1 MDTLPKEIF
10 ISIISLLTQQDKFN
24 CIQVCHD
31 WHRIISSS
39 SLYHHLEFKSTEQL
53 KCAMPWFEANDC
65 FLGRHVQQLNLLQ
78 CDPDLSL
85 LESLPTM
92 FPNTKELKWLEN
104 EDMSESNNTVL
115 EQRPVTEYHHLQNF
129 EKWNRLERIVDMPR
143 LLPFSTLLLET
154 GPLLQLKQLEVS
166 FHYTLSSTDKTNLL
180 KSLIQKL
187 QNAPTLENLLLGKVQ
202 ISLKDMEDLH
212 RNTPR
217 LRDLQLCD
225 ANLTIEDIA
234 LEDVSPLRGF
244 ESFQFMPRNAAH
256 LRDEKNVSAIIKWF
270 EYMGKKYTDLCH
282 LKILANNKKLPQQ
295 DSQGLEDSIINA
307 LLHMPHLQTY
317 IMELY
322 PMTDRILSAFNENHV
337 HLKKMNLCIENES
350 KLQDD
355 CSLVQFAKSTQHIEA
370 LTIAGTSQCDIYDDY
385 MLSYSIIRMTSSLAH
400 LVDLRVS
407 NIPEGGFQL
416 LINILQNLSGL
427 QTLCFDG
434 LEFEEEDYEL
444 QHMPI
449 NKCSIK
455 KLDISVY
462 PNSEYQL
469 ESLNHNFE
477 FILKSCPL
485 LEEFEL
491 SGGFYVYPCE
501 DTFNLNFAKHK
512 KLKSIAIDRSGADY
526 NYVFDHIPVNMGK
539 CWNDY
544 NSLSAE
550 DDELFQCKLIWE
562 GNVDIYLY

>member
-1 MDTLPKEIF
+1 M
-10 ISIISLLTQQDKFN
+10 
-24 CIQVCHD
+24 
-31 WHRIISSS
+31 
-39 SLYHHLEFKSTEQL
+39 
-53 KCAMPWFEANDC
+53 
-65 FLGRHVQQLNLLQ
+65 
-78 CDPDLSL
+78 
-85 LESLPTM
+85 
-92 FPNTKELKWLEN
+92 
-104 EDMSESNNTVL
+104 
-115 EQRPVTEYHHLQNF
+115 
-129 EKWNRLERIVDMPR
+129 DMPKS
-143 LLPFSTLLLET
+143 LPFSTLLLQS
-154 GPLLQLKQLEVS
+154 GPLLHLKHLEVS
-166 FHYTLSSTDKTNLL
+166 FHYTLSSTDKTDLL
-180 KSLIQKL
+180 RSLIQKL
-187 QNAPTLENLLLGKVQ
+187 QNAPTLETLLLGKVQ

-212 RNTPR
+212 RNTPQ
-217 LRDLQLCD
+217 LQDLQLCD
-225 ANLTIEDIA
+225 ANLTIEDIELEAVVA
-234 LEDVSPLRGF
+234 LEGF
-244 ESFQFMPRNAAH
+244 KSFQFMPRNAAH

-270 EYMGKKYTDLCH
+270 EYMGKKYTHLCH

-295 DSQGLEDSIINA
+295 DSQGLEESIMNA

-322 PMTDRILSAFNENHV
+322 PMTDRILSAFNENNV
-337 HLKKMNLCIENES
+337 QLKKMNMCIENES

-385 MLSYSIIRMTSSLAH
+385 ILSHSIIRMASSLAH

-416 LINILQNLSGL
+416 LINILQNLNGL

-434 LEFEEEDYEL
+434 LEFEEEDYEI
-444 QHMPI
+444 QYMPI

-469 ESLNHNFE
+469 QSLNHNFE

-501 DTFNLNFAKHK
+501 DTFNLYFSKHK
-512 KLKSIAIDRSGADY
+512 KLKSITIDRSGADY
-526 NYVFDHIPVNMGK
+526 NYVFDHIPIKMGK

-544 NSLSAE
+544 NSSSIG
-550 DDELFQCKLIWE
+550 DNELFQCKLIWE
-562 GNVDIYLY
+562 GNVDIHLY